1 MSGFAPLGGG
11 GGAPPIN
18 SISASPF
25 GGGGGGAITIG
36 AGTCAST
43 LEDLEFSDGVKQGYE
58 VTSVYIDTN
67 KRIGKGGSKEVFLLT
82 QNSDSASE
90 IKEFKVFKKVGSS
103 PIDPNSYVIAIMSAK
118 TTEDLS
124 ECLNEFF
131 FSVEIHRCGIP
142 MIKVHLCIVEIIFHD
157 GTSGTI
163 TFDRNYHTPEGRDN
177 SVGVKTTNA
186 KQAIAQIFNKP
197 VKKYNVHFFEE
208 RGYELQTTLDP
219 SEPAVNDFVR
229 KVGAQYLALD
239 FKPENCLISLR
250 NNNNNQLVLC
260 DADKKLFIPVA
271 ELMTFFQYDCHEG
284 IIQYMLSL
292 LYINYYLYNKN
303 KNHKLIN
310 LFGYLG
316 DNELKQQL
324 LNPDFLL
331 FLAKNMIALQQNL
344 SKDDVFAAKLNI
356 VRYLAHYTKLFDSDM
371 HTINSTKDL
380 YTIMRLYLVD
390 VQRASD
396 PSYPHRDFYSA
407 LDDAFATIQM
417 QDKDIENM
425 TKNLVIHMLHC
436 AFSPSSFLSSSPSP
450 SGYSLQASLSRIEHE
465 FFERF
470 RNNVNYLSTIE
481 DQGGLTSLGS
491 RSFIPVRAYK
501 LKKLGSKKNF
511 KKLVE
516 ELNNEFEKYGSKNKK
531 HGSKNKK
538 KLGLQ
543 TGATEKKGGKPRNKK
558 THKRTPCRKTCKK
571 AHRRSYF

>member
-1 MSGFAPLGGG
+1 
-11 GGAPPIN
+11 
-18 SISASPF
+18 
-25 GGGGGGAITIG
+25 
-36 AGTCAST
+36 
-43 LEDLEFSDGVKQGYE
+43 
-58 VTSVYIDTN
+58 
-67 KRIGKGGSKEVFLLT
+67 
-82 QNSDSASE
+82 
-90 IKEFKVFKKVGSS
+90 
-103 PIDPNSYVIAIMSAK
+103 
-118 TTEDLS
+118 
-124 ECLNEFF
+124 
-131 FSVEIHRCGIP
+131 
-142 MIKVHLCIVEIIFHD
+142 MIKVHLCIVEIIFRD

-186 KQAIAQIFNKP
+186 KQAIVSEINGRN

-250 NNNNNQLVLC
+250 NNNNQLVLC

-271 ELMTFFQYDCHEG
+271 ELMTFFQYDCNKG

-303 KNHKLIN
+303 RNHKLIN

-324 LNPDFLL
+324 LNPQFLS
-331 FLAKNMIALQQNL
+331 FLAQNMIALQQN
-344 SKDDVFAAKLNI
+344 SSGDGVFTAKLNI

-407 LDDAFATIQM
+407 LDGAFATMQM
-417 QDKDIENM
+417 QDKDVEQM

-436 AFSPSSFLSSSPSP
+436 AFSPSSFFLPSPSP
-450 SGYSLQASLSRIEHE
+450 ARYSLQASLSRIEQE

-470 RNNVNYLSTIE
+470 RDNVNYLSIIE

-501 LKKLGSKKNF
+501 QNEEQNGTNKNF
-511 KKLVE
+511 KELVA
-516 ELNNEFEKYGSKNKK
+516 ELNKLA
-531 HGSKNKK
+531 KK
-538 KLGLQ
+538 KAMEKPKGNKVKK
-543 TGATEKKGGKPRNKK
+543 TKKGGKPRNKK
-558 THKRTPCRKTCKK
+558 THKRAPCRKTCKK
-571 AHRRSYF
+571 ARRRSDF

>member
-36 AGTCAST
+36 AGTCATT

-163 TFDRNYHTPEGRDN
+163 TFDRNYHTSEGRDN

-186 KQAIAQIFNKP
+186 NEAIAQIINKP
-197 VKKYNVHFFEE
+197 VKKYNVHLFEE

-219 SEPAVNDFVR
+219 SEPAVKDFVTR
-229 KVGAQYLALD
+229 VGRQYLALD

-250 NNNNNQLVLC
+250 NNNHLVLC

-271 ELMTFFQYDCHEG
+271 ELNTIFNDCHEG

-303 KNHKLIN
+303 RNHKLIN
-310 LFGYLG
+310 LFIYLG

-324 LNPDFLL
+324 LNPQFLL
-331 FLAKNMIALQQNL
+331 FLAQNMIALQQDFV
-344 SKDDVFAAKLNI
+344 KDGVFTAKLNI

-465 FFERF
+465 YFKKLRE
-470 RNNVNYLSTIE
+470 NVNFLSRIQ
-481 DQGGLTSLGS
+481 DNGGVTL
-491 RSFIPVRAYK
+491 
-501 LKKLGSKKNF
+501 LKHPHVYSALHALELQKLGSKKN
-511 KKLVE
+511 
-516 ELNNEFEKYGSKNKK
+516 
-531 HGSKNKK
+531 
-538 KLGLQ
+538 
-543 TGATEKKGGKPRNKK
+543 
-558 THKRTPCRKTCKK
+558 
-571 AHRRSYF
+571 